1 MPTVIVIPARY
12 GSKNYPG
19 KPLVPIKDISLIQRV
34 YSIAS
39 AVERVDGVYVATDD
53 ERVAS
58 HVESF
63 GGNAIMT
70 PLHLRNATERAMF
83 ASQVLTEK
91 LGEEPETILNLQGD
105 AVLTPPWIIQSL
117 VDAMAKD
124 DEIEMATPAVW
135 LPPEQLRSFLNI
147 KADGDVGGT
156 TVTFDR
162 SNNALYF
169 SKRIIPYVRQNWP
182 DPPVYNHIELY
193 GYRFHTLVRLCE
205 LQPGPFELAEG
216 LEQLRALEN
225 GIPVRV
231 VPVDYRGRTHWTLDA
246 PGDVNTVERLID
258 REGEL
263 VPIFG
268 R

>member
-1 MPTVIVIPARY
+1 MSTVIVIPARY
-12 GSKNYPG
+12 GSQNYPG
-19 KPLVPIKDISLIQRV
+19 KPLVQIRNVSLIQRV

-39 AVERVDGVYVATDD
+39 QVERVDGVYVATDD
-53 ERVAS
+53 DRIAE
-58 HVESF
+58 HVKGF

-83 ASQVLTEK
+83 ASHVLTET

-105 AVLTPPWIIQSL
+105 AVMTPPWIIQSL
-117 VDAMAKD
+117 IDAMAKD
-124 DEIEMATPAVW
+124 DEIEIATPAVW
-135 LPPEQLRSFLNI
+135 LSPEELRAFVNS
-147 KADGDVGGT
+147 KADGEIGGT

-162 SNNALYF
+162 SNDALYF

-182 DPPVYNHIELY
+182 DPPVYRHIELY
-193 GYRFHTLVRLCE
+193 GYRFHTLCRLCE
-205 LQPGPFELAEG
+205 IQPGPFELAEG

-225 GIPVRV
+225 GIPIRV

-246 PGDVNTVERLID
+246 PGDVHTVERLID

-268 R
+268 A